1 MRHRQDGIADASISH
16 VKAGLGCLRPILG
29 ELFVID
35 RAKAQPNGSETWIT
49 FVESNIGIVP
59 T

>member
-1 MRHRQDGIADASISH
+1 